1 MLSSRRQASSRRGC
15 VSGYNSPVDTNQTLY
30 PFATF
35 IITTGRARKNH
46 FMNVF
51 YEEEGTFKVG
61 AVLADNTTS
70 LQVEAPHGKRAKI
83 KAASVLL
90 RFDAPPLSEFMDLAQ
105 KTADGL
111 DPNFLWECCE
121 SEAEFASDV
130 LAADYFGHV
139 ASPEEAAAVLIRLH
153 SAPMYFYKKGR
164 GRYKAA
170 PSKALEAA
178 LASQEKKRRQAEQQ
192 IRYVQLLNTFTLPEE
207 FRPLLVNLL
216 YRPDKST
223 VEWKALDAACAA
235 TKLSVP
241 RLLEKCGA
249 IPSTCDYHINRFLL
263 EHFPEGTGFGALDT
277 SDGLQDPIDL
287 PIANV
292 AAFSIDDAT
301 TTEIDDAFSV
311 TPLTLGSFRIGIHI
325 AVPTLGVTPG
335 SFLDTVAAQRLSTIY
350 LPGKKITMLP
360 EAVIHHYTLGEERLC
375 PALSMYLDVADD
387 FTVIAT
393 NSRIEKVQVAANL
406 RHDVLE
412 AHFNEDTLAAGN
424 LDYPFGKELVA
435 LWNFACKMEAFRGK
449 TNDSNNEKID
459 YSFNVENDRVTI
471 SERRRGSP
479 IDKVVSELMIYVNT
493 IWGKQLADSGIAG
506 IYRSQGGGKV
516 RISTSPAPHQG
527 LGVSQYAWI
536 SSPMRRYVDFINQRQ
551 LVALLRREVPPYTRE
566 SESLRTS
573 MRDFEAAYEVYGDF
587 QRSMER
593 YWCLRWLLQE
603 NINTTGAQVIKENLV
618 KLDHLPLVARVASLP
633 EVPPETNI
641 EVEISQVD
649 LLELT
654 FSTKFLRKLEA

>member
-1 MLSSRRQASSRRGC
+1 
-15 VSGYNSPVDTNQTLY
+15 
-30 PFATF
+30 
-35 IITTGRARKNH
+35 
-46 FMNVF
+46 MNVF

-61 AVLADNTTS
+61 AILADNTTS
-70 LQVEAPHGKRAKI
+70 LQVEAPHGKRTKI

-90 RFDAPPLSEFMDLAQ
+90 RFDAPSPTEFMDLAQ
-105 KTADGL
+105 KSASDL

-121 SEAEFASDV
+121 SEAEFASDA
-130 LAADYFGHV
+130 LAADYFGHA

-170 PSKALEAA
+170 PPKALEAA

-192 IRYVQLLNTFTLPEE
+192 TRYAQLLDAFTLPEE
-207 FRPLLVNLL
+207 FRPSLLKLL
-216 YRPDKST
+216 YRPDKNT
-223 VEWKALDAACAA
+223 VEWKALDAVCTANR
-235 TKLSVP
+235 LSVSK
-241 RLLEKCGA
+241 LLEKCGA
-249 IPSTCDYHINRFLL
+249 IPSTHDYHVNRFML
-263 EHFPEGTGFGALDT
+263 EHFSEGTGFGPLDAA
-277 SDGLQDPIDL
+277 DELNDPEDL
-287 PIANV
+287 PVADV

-325 AVPTLGVTPG
+325 AVPVLGIAPG
-335 SFLDTVAAQRLSTIY
+335 SLLDTMAARRLSTVY
-350 LPGKKITMLP
+350 LPGNKITMLP
-360 EAVIHHYTLGEERLC
+360 EAVIQHYTLGEERLC

-387 FTVIAT
+387 FTVINT
-393 NSRIEKVQVAANL
+393 TSRIERVKIVANL
-406 RHDVLE
+406 RHDTLE
-412 AHFNEDTLAAGN
+412 ERFNESTVAGGN
-424 LDYPFGKELVA
+424 LDHPFGKELLA
-435 LWNFACKMEAFRGK
+435 LWNFACKREAFRGK

-459 YSFNVENDRVTI
+459 YSFYVEGDRIII

-493 IWGKQLADSGIAG
+493 EWGKQLADSGVAG

-527 LGVSQYAWI
+527 LGVSQYAWT

-551 LVALLRREVPPYTRE
+551 LVALLRGETPPYLKE

-573 MRDFEAAYEVYGDF
+573 IRDFEAAYEIYGDF
-587 QRSMER
+587 QRTMER

-603 NINTTGAQVIKENLV
+603 NIKTTGAEVIKENLV

-633 EVPPETNI
+633 DLPPETNV
-641 EVEISQVD
+641 ELEISQID

-654 FSTKFLRKLEA
+654 FSAKFLRKLET